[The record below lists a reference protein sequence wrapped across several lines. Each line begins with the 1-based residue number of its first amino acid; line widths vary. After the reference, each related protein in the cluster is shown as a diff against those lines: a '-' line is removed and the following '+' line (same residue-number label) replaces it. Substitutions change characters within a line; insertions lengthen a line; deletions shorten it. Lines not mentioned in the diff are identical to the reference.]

1 MKGALKPFQVLWGL
15 GVPNY
20 CEIQALLNV
29 VDFFVMHF
37 VPK

>member
-1 MKGALKPFQVLWGL
+1 MKGALKSFRVLWGL

-20 CEIQALLNV
+20 YEIQALLSV

-37 VPK
+37 RT